1 MIKKSTIIIA
11 LSSLALICTSS
22 YAQDWKDNWR
32 NSPLTSKTSN
42 EWRNKPY
49 TTMPSDSWRNSPLS
63 ARQSQSKLRWN
74 TSKWQKSPSYWR
86 NNPYIKR
93 PVASNEWQ
101 NRWDKRKWRYS
112 PLNWRYSELGYKNTV
127 RNNESESVIQEVRE
141 WVPSDAVSEKIAVP
155 EETEEKKE
163 YAKAQIETITEEAET
178 TSEKAPNNL
187 GHTDNHFTVISGKQA
202 FRLEKNVQKTVHMA
216 QGGLM
221 EIYSSKTENH

>member
-74 TSKWQKSPSYWR
+74 TNKWQKSPSYWR

-127 RNNESESVIQEVRE
+127 RNNESESVIQGIRE
-141 WVPSDAVSEKIAVP
+141 WVPSKVKSEKPSVP
-155 EETEEKKE
+155 EKKKE
-163 YAKAQIETITEEAET
+163 YAKAQIETIAEEAET
-178 TSEKAPNNL
+178 VSEKASDNL
-187 GHTDNHFTVISGKQA
+187 GHIDNYFTVINGTQTY
-202 FRLEKNVQKTVHMA
+202 RLENNVQKTVHMA
-216 QGGLM
+216 YGGLM